1 MVMVHLEGERPREPF
16 AHNPGTV
23 MRQGHYGGGDAVA
36 LPSPMRLCVS
46 ESNFL
51 LFSLRL
57 CASA

>member
-36 LPSPMRLCVS
+36 LASPMRLCVS
-46 ESNFL
+46 
-51 LFSLRL
+51 
-57 CASA
+57 A